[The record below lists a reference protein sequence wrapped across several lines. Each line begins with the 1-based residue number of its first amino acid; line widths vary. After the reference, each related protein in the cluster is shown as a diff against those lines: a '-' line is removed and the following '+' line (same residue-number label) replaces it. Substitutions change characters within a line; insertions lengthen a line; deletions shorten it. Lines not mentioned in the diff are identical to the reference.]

1 MDLQTSLTIVLII
14 LFGGQQHQ
22 ANEQPIESIPI
33 LKHHQNGLDLVKI
46 PKHRTWDVYDV
57 YSDVLSHSLDKPF
70 GDNHGRYTNVHET
83 AHSIHSQ
90 LRKIYKPLFKKSVN
104 GFYCLDGQCAI
115 VEDPNIKI
123 RHVQKYIPDI
133 LKSSRYKLYLV
144 EQLQYWDDVPTY
156 ILDEWNCYVLGAEC
170 AVDDAKRKRAL
181 EKTNAVSGAIEFS
194 IYATALAMAVKNHDP
209 LFWETNN
216 QFKAFIKYNLLRSE
230 RAFSAGAGIPE
241 FANKEQD
248 RLQQALLNHP
258 DAEPIREF
266 LKNEFDGIFVD

>member
-1 MDLQTSLTIVLII
+1 MDLQTSFTILFII
-14 LFGGQQHQ
+14 LCGQQHH
-22 ANEQPIESIPI
+22 ASEHVIESVPA
-33 LKHHQNGLDLVKI
+33 LKENNKYGLDLIKI
-46 PKHRTWDVYDV
+46 QKQKNFEEYDI
-57 YSDVLSHSLDKPF
+57 YNDVLSHSLEKPF

-83 AHSIHSQ
+83 AHGIHNQ

-104 GFYCLDGQCAI
+104 GFYCLNGQCAI

-123 RHVQKYIPDI
+123 RHVQKYIPDV

-170 AVDDAKRKRAL
+170 AVDDAKRKRDL
-181 EKTNAVSGAIEFS
+181 EKTNAVSGALEFS
-194 IYATALAMAVKNHDP
+194 VYATALAMAVKNHDP
-209 LFWETNN
+209 LFWETNS

-230 RAFSAGAGIPE
+230 RAFSAGAGVPE

-248 RLQQALLNHP
+248 RLQQTLLNHP